1 MNGNN
6 EDLSTEMNGKTGG
19 LSTEMNGN
27 TNRNK
32 GIRRAWNLG
41 WLVLAIFTLQAY
53 GQKIPSQKPKLVVG
67 ITISGMRYDYLSVYW
82 DKFGDKGFRRMAST
96 GGNCKNARYNYMI
109 TEPSVGYATI
119 ATGAKPNVHGIVADW
134 WYERLTNLVVYSLDD
149 PDQTSVGGS
158 YGVGPISPRS
168 LNSRTL
174 SDQLRVISRFKS
186 KSIGVSMDPQ
196 AAVLMA
202 GHTANAAYWID
213 PASGNWVTS
222 SYYLDSL
229 PQWVDEF
236 NEKKYQDIYLENTW
250 TPLLPLTEYSESMLD
265 NNPYETGFN
274 GQITFP
280 YELPRLSAR
289 EKGKTDYS
297 VLMSTPWGNTY
308 TKDMAIAAIVN
319 EELGKRGVSDWIHIG
334 FNATKYL
341 AENYSTWSL
350 EMQDTYLRLDQE
362 IAHLLEFLDG
372 YLGLENVLIYL
383 TADNALADDPR
394 YLEENRIPAGF
405 FNYRTTISLLR
416 SYLNALYGQGDWVT
430 FYYAQQVY
438 LNRQLIEDSRISL
451 EEVQDKVARF
461 MVQIHGVSNA
471 LQAYVLERNN
481 FTDGVYE
488 RIQNSYFQKRSGD
501 VIIYLTPGWVEYSS
515 VGRNGFA
522 DFKYGAHV
530 PLIFYG
536 WKVNRVTIPYEVSP
550 ADIAATVAYY
560 LEISMPEN
568 ASGKVISDL
577 VK

>member
-1 MNGNN
+1 VRPA
-6 EDLSTEMNGKTGG
+6 LWLG
-19 LSTEMNGN
+19 L
-27 TNRNK
+27 
-32 GIRRAWNLG
+32 
-41 WLVLAIFTLQAY
+41 LAAFAIPAT

-82 DKFGDKGFRRMAST
+82 DKFGDDGFRKMATT
-96 GGNCKNARYNYMI
+96 GGNCKNARYNHLI

-119 ATGAKPNVHGIVADW
+119 ATGSKPNAHGIVADY
-134 WYERLTNLVVYSLDD
+134 WYERLTNQVTYSLDD
-149 PDQTSVGGS
+149 PKETTVEGT
-158 YGVGPISPRS
+158 YGAGAYSPS
-168 LNSRTL
+168 ALQSRTL
-174 SDQLRVISRFKS
+174 SDELRVISRFNS

-213 PASGNWVTS
+213 PATGGWITS
-222 SYYLDSL
+222 SYYMDSL
-229 PQWVDEF
+229 PGWVRDF

-250 TPLLPLTEYSESMLD
+250 EPMLPLAEYSESMLD
-265 NNPYETGFN
+265 NNPFETGFN

-280 YELPRLSAR
+280 YELPRISRKER
-289 EKGKTDYS
+289 EGTDYG
-297 VLMSTPWGNTY
+297 VLMATPWGNTY
-308 TKDMAIAAIVN
+308 TKDLAIAAIVN
-319 EELGKRGVSDWIHIG
+319 EELGQRGVSDWIHIG

-341 AENYSTWSL
+341 ADRYSTWSL
-350 EMQDTYLRLDQE
+350 EMQDTYLRLDQD

-372 YLGLENVLIYL
+372 HLGLENVLIYV
-383 TADNALADDPR
+383 TAENALADDPR
-394 YLEENRIPAGF
+394 YLEESRIPAGF

-416 SYLNALYGQGDWVT
+416 SYLNAIYGQGDWVT
-430 FYYAQQVY
+430 FYYAQQIY
-438 LNRQLIEDSRISL
+438 LNHQLIEDSRLSL
-451 EEVQDKVARF
+451 EEVQDRVARF
-461 MVQIHGVSNA
+461 MIQMHGVSNA
-471 LQAYVLERNN
+471 LQAYVLQRND

-515 VGRNGFA
+515 VSRNGFA
-522 DFKYGAHV
+522 DFKYGPHV